1 MAEILLIRHGQAS
14 FGSDNYDQLS
24 ELGYQQGRL
33 LGQHFL
39 QKEHL
44 FSGLYSGTLARQQQ
58 TAQAVIDVYRT
69 AAVDVPALTVD
80 AAWNEF
86 DNHAQVEQLL
96 PGLLQQHPEL
106 KSDAEAM
113 LRDKKSFQKV
123 LRAVFQYWILEEPE
137 TEELES
143 WPQAKARFKSA
154 LQTVMANNHSG
165 QSAAAFTSGGVI
177 AALSAIVMGMG
188 ADKVYGL
195 FEPVINASITRL
207 IHSQHNI
214 SLSSFNEHQY
224 LAALSKSDDIIS
236 YR

>member
-1 MAEILLIRHGQAS
+1 MAEILLVRHGQAS

-24 ELGYQQGRL
+24 ELGYRQGRL

-39 QKEHL
+39 QKEHH
-44 FSGLYSGTLARQQQ
+44 FNALYSGTLARQQQ
-58 TAQAVIDVYRT
+58 TAQALIDVYRA
-69 AAVDVPALTVD
+69 AAVDVPELTID

-86 DNHAQVEQLL
+86 DNHAQVERLL
-96 PGLLQQHPEL
+96 PGLLEKHAEL
-106 KSDAEAM
+106 KDDAEAM

-123 LRAVFQYWILEEPE
+123 LRAVFQYWIVEQPE
-137 TEELES
+137 TEGLES
-143 WPQAKARFKSA
+143 WPEAKARFEAA
-154 LQTVMANNHSG
+154 LKTVMKNNGSG
-165 QSAAAFTSGGVI
+165 QSAAAFTSGGVV

-207 IHSQHNI
+207 IHSQNNI

-224 LAALSKSDDIIS
+224 LTALSGDDDIIS